1 MNDPFFINHNNELNK
16 MPKGHI
22 DDINGSSYEIYERAK
37 LYNHSTSTLN
47 KEIKGNY
54 LIKFIL

>member
-1 MNDPFFINHNNELNK
+1 